1 MDYFT
6 EGLQFSYSYYI
17 LVLSRFSAFELIGD
31 MQILDCVI
39 LKGHSL
45 NYKVRHFYSL
55 LCGKNF
61 HFPFRMAISPPLF

>member
-45 NYKVRHFYSL
+45 NYKVRHFYS
-55 LCGKNF
+55 C
-61 HFPFRMAISPPLF
+61 

>member
-31 MQILDCVI
+31 MQILD
-39 LKGHSL
+39 LSL
-45 NYKVRHFYSL
+45 IH
-55 LCGKNF
+55 
-61 HFPFRMAISPPLF
+61 I

>member
-55 LCGKNF
+55 N
-61 HFPFRMAISPPLF
+61 LFKFIYN

>member
-45 NYKVRHFYSL
+45 NYKVRHFILSL
-55 LCGKNF
+55 
-61 HFPFRMAISPPLF
+61 R